1 MNETTKRIA
10 LIVGM
15 ITSIVWSLN
24 MRACSIS
31 QQEINANYWRGVHD
45 GRNLERAK

>member
-10 LIVGM
+10 LIIGM
-15 ITSIVWSLN
+15 ITSIVWSFN
-24 MRACSIS
+24 MKACAVSE
-31 QQEINANYWRGVHD
+31 QEKGANYWRGVHD